1 MTFTVAA
8 FWLILP
14 VVICLS
20 QRLSHAC
27 LSTSLTDSYLFG
39 ATPYRLVFV
48 SRDDLILI
56 YWTRRLLA
64 LHLTDSYSYLEMI
77 SALQTSIR
85 ISNTVIFVWRI
96 IGPAGHQTY
105 RALVIGPAGQQ
116 TYRAIAILSYLFGAT
131 PYGLVWRYRL
141 RTCIRILRWSQ
152 QYCRGWCYTLR
163 TRICISKWSQQYRL
177 VFVSWDVLS
186 NTVVF
191 VWTRRSPDLQGLSY
205 WTRRSTNLQG
215 HSNTVVFVW
224 RYTVQTGDDL
234 SNTVGVGATP
244 YGLVFVWRY
253 TLRAL
258 IPSLSNSV
266 WWGGGGVALHEIF
279 SGILSGLALQLT
291 DLYLECSKFLAMGLI
306 IFMNYIASCR
316 MDHFMNLADFFAFTY
331 M

>member
-1 MTFTVAA
+1 MSLGPPSLAKCLEPSLFPTRLNTGPTSLTGCRITLFTYRTAT
-8 FWLILP
+8 WLILP

-141 RTCIRILRWSQ
+141 RTCIRILR
-152 QYCRGWCYTLR
+152 
-163 TRICISKWSQQYRL
+163 
-177 VFVSWDVLS
+177 
-186 NTVVF
+186 
-191 VWTRRSPDLQGLSY
+191 
-205 WTRRSTNLQG
+205 
-215 HSNTVVFVW
+215 
-224 RYTVQTGDDL
+224 
-234 SNTVGVGATP
+234 
-244 YGLVFVWRY
+244 
-253 TLRAL
+253 
-258 IPSLSNSV
+258 
-266 WWGGGGVALHEIF
+266 
-279 SGILSGLALQLT
+279 
-291 DLYLECSKFLAMGLI
+291 
-306 IFMNYIASCR
+306 
-316 MDHFMNLADFFAFTY
+316 
-331 M
+331 

>member
-1 MTFTVAA
+1 MSVDNGTSVPGDVYRNLVCSRYELNVGPYPPRGDWEPPLNRTAT
-8 FWLILP
+8 WLILP

-141 RTCIRILRWSQ
+141 RTCIRILR
-152 QYCRGWCYTLR
+152 
-163 TRICISKWSQQYRL
+163 
-177 VFVSWDVLS
+177 
-186 NTVVF
+186 
-191 VWTRRSPDLQGLSY
+191 
-205 WTRRSTNLQG
+205 
-215 HSNTVVFVW
+215 
-224 RYTVQTGDDL
+224 
-234 SNTVGVGATP
+234 
-244 YGLVFVWRY
+244 
-253 TLRAL
+253 
-258 IPSLSNSV
+258 
-266 WWGGGGVALHEIF
+266 
-279 SGILSGLALQLT
+279 
-291 DLYLECSKFLAMGLI
+291 
-306 IFMNYIASCR
+306 
-316 MDHFMNLADFFAFTY
+316 
-331 M
+331 

>member
-1 MTFTVAA
+1 MTRIPTYPNFGTSLFLNVDYGPSRNSPWGGFGLVPTHVRTAT
-8 FWLILP
+8 WLILP

-141 RTCIRILRWSQ
+141 RTCIRILR
-152 QYCRGWCYTLR
+152 
-163 TRICISKWSQQYRL
+163 
-177 VFVSWDVLS
+177 
-186 NTVVF
+186 
-191 VWTRRSPDLQGLSY
+191 
-205 WTRRSTNLQG
+205 
-215 HSNTVVFVW
+215 
-224 RYTVQTGDDL
+224 
-234 SNTVGVGATP
+234 
-244 YGLVFVWRY
+244 
-253 TLRAL
+253 
-258 IPSLSNSV
+258 
-266 WWGGGGVALHEIF
+266 
-279 SGILSGLALQLT
+279 
-291 DLYLECSKFLAMGLI
+291 
-306 IFMNYIASCR
+306 
-316 MDHFMNLADFFAFTY
+316 
-331 M
+331 

>member
-1 MTFTVAA
+1 MGHSGPAPFCPLPDRTAT
-8 FWLILP
+8 WLILP

-141 RTCIRILRWSQ
+141 RTCIRILR
-152 QYCRGWCYTLR
+152 
-163 TRICISKWSQQYRL
+163 
-177 VFVSWDVLS
+177 
-186 NTVVF
+186 
-191 VWTRRSPDLQGLSY
+191 
-205 WTRRSTNLQG
+205 
-215 HSNTVVFVW
+215 
-224 RYTVQTGDDL
+224 
-234 SNTVGVGATP
+234 
-244 YGLVFVWRY
+244 
-253 TLRAL
+253 
-258 IPSLSNSV
+258 
-266 WWGGGGVALHEIF
+266 
-279 SGILSGLALQLT
+279 
-291 DLYLECSKFLAMGLI
+291 
-306 IFMNYIASCR
+306 
-316 MDHFMNLADFFAFTY
+316 
-331 M
+331 